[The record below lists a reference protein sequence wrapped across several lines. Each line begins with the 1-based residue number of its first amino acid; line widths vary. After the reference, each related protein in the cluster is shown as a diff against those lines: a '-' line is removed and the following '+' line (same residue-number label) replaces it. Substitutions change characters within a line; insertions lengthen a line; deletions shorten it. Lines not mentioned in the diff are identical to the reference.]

1 MSILS
6 EIAAIIR
13 NKFEEQQEQIDSKAN
28 QQSSNDIEITSSTNG
43 IILRSPNGTR
53 YRITIDDE
61 GNLNKEAIE

>member
-28 QQSSNDIEITSSTNG
+28 QQSSNDIEITNSTNG

>member
-28 QQSSNDIEITSSTNG
+28 QQSSNDIEITNSTNG

-61 GNLNKEAIE
+61 GNFNKEAIE

>member
-61 GNLNKEAIE
+61 GNFNKEAIE